1 MKTLLLLGFWVSQN
15 EERRLGKKW
24 RRDGGEW
31 REFLLLVFI
40 VLRVFRRERIRMITR
55 GVRIGRRS
63 LLLL

>member
-1 MKTLLLLGFWVSQN
+1 M
-15 EERRLGKKW
+15 EEGRGRV
-24 RRDGGEW
+24 EE
-31 REFLLLVFI
+31 EFLLLVFI

>member
-1 MKTLLLLGFWVSQN
+1 LREDWGRN
-15 EERRLGKKW
+15 
-24 RRDGGEW
+24 GGGTGESGGG
-31 REFLLLVFI
+31 FLLLVFI